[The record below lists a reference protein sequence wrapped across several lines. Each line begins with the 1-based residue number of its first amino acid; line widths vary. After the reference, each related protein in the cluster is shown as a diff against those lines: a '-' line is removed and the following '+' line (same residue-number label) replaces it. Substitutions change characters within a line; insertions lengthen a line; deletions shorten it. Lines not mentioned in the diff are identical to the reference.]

1 MPNEA
6 LTAVTTT
13 PKPKR
18 SLRTFEVTA
27 ISVGFM
33 GPVMAMSL
41 NGIGVAG
48 LVGKA
53 VPFTFTVSFVGTLL
67 VAYGFV
73 RLLRKITHAGSV

>member
-1 MPNEA
+1 
-6 LTAVTTT
+6 
-13 PKPKR
+13 
-18 SLRTFEVTA
+18 
-27 ISVGFM
+27 M